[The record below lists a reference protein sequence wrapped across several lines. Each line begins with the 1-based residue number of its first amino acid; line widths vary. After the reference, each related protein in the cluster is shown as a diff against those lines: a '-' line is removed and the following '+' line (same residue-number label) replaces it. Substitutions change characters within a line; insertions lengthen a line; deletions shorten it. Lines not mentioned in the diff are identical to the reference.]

1 MNQFGGEWTKQKI
14 EIVVAYAKAY
24 LTIMNKYPQFK
35 CLYFDGFAGSGD
47 IYRNDETD
55 IEIIKGVAIRILDID
70 FPKGFDM
77 YYFVELNE
85 INKKELDKAIEKG
98 FPNKREKSFVVKG
111 DCNMKL

>member
-47 IYRNDETD
+47 IYKDNETD
-55 IEIIKGVAIRILDID
+55 IEIIKGDSD
-70 FPKGFDM
+70 
-77 YYFVELNE
+77 
-85 INKKELDKAIEKG
+85 
-98 FPNKREKSFVVKG
+98 
-111 DCNMKL
+111 